1 MKGLIKIETK
11 LIILRGNS
19 GSGKT
24 TIAKLLQKSLGEETL
39 LVSQDIVRREM
50 LMVPDLQGNMSI
62 ELIKR
67 ITEFGKGTCKVVI
80 LEGILKKQ
88 VYEELLLD
96 LVDYFDYH
104 VYAYYF
110 DLPFTETVER
120 HKLRSSAKEFG
131 EVRLNTWW
139 IPHDQL
145 GINGEVMLTIDMSQQ
160 DIVDLI
166 LHQINES
173 PCS

>member
-1 MKGLIKIETK
+1 LKGLIKIETK

-24 TIAKLLQKSLGEETL
+24 TIAKMLQKSLGEETL

-50 LMVPDLQGNMSI
+50 LMVPDSLGNMSI

-67 ITEFGKGTCKVVI
+67 ITEFGKGKCKVVI

-96 LVDYFDYH
+96 LSEYFDSK

-120 HKLRSSAKEFG
+120 HKLRSSSKEFG
-131 EVRLNTWW
+131 EERLNTWW
-139 IPHDQL
+139 IPNDQL
-145 GINGEVMLTIDMSQQ
+145 EINGEVMLTIDMGQE

-166 LHQINES
+166 LHQIKES
-173 PCS
+173 SCS

>member
-24 TIAKLLQKSLGEETL
+24 TIAKLLQKQLGEETL
-39 LVSQDIVRREM
+39 LVSQDLVRREM
-50 LMVPDLQGNMSI
+50 LMVSDLQGNMSI

-67 ITEFGKGTCKVVI
+67 ITEFAKGTCKVVI

-88 VYEELLLD
+88 VYEELLLN
-96 LVDYFDYH
+96 LIDYFDHH

-131 EVRLNTWW
+131 EERLNTWW
-139 IPHDQL
+139 IPNDQL
-145 GINGEVMLTIDMSQQ
+145 GINGEMMLTSDMSQQ
-160 DIVDLI
+160 DIVDVI
-166 LHQINES
+166 FRQIKKS
-173 PCS
+173 SRS

>member
-24 TIAKLLQKSLGEETL
+24 TIAKLLQKSLGEEIL

-88 VYEELLLD
+88 VYEELLLN
-96 LVDYFDYH
+96 LVDYFDYK

-166 LHQINES
+166 LHQIKES
-173 PCS
+173 SCS

>member
-1 MKGLIKIETK
+1 LKGLIKIETK

-24 TIAKLLQKSLGEETL
+24 TIAKLLQKSLGEETM

-80 LEGILKKQ
+80 LKGILKKQ

-96 LVDYFDYH
+96 LVDYLISLTTLIITSMPITLIY
-104 VYAYYF
+104 
-110 DLPFTETVER
+110 LLQ
-120 HKLRSSAKEFG
+120 KRSSDISYVLLQKS
-131 EVRLNTWW
+131 
-139 IPHDQL
+139 L
-145 GINGEVMLTIDMSQQ
+145 GKHV
-160 DIVDLI
+160 
-166 LHQINES
+166 
-173 PCS
+173 